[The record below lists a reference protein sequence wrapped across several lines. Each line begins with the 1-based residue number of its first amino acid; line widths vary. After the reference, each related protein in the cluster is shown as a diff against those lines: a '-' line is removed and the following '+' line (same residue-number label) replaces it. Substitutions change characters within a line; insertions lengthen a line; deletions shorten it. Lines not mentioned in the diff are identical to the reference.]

1 MMRRYLAIV
10 GVILAALV
18 GFAIWQKPP
27 LEDMRTSVET
37 ALADY
42 QQQHGVAAGGPGG
55 KAESHDWIVAAS
67 HSVKLE
73 SGEVFSCFG
82 AYRITVCQ
90 SPD

>member
-1 MMRRYLAIV
+1 MTRRYFTIV
-10 GVILAALV
+10 GIVLAVVIGL
-18 GFAIWQKPP
+18 AIWQKPP
-27 LEDMRTSVET
+27 LEDMRKNVEA

-42 QQQHGVAAGGPGG
+42 QQQHGIAGGGPGG

-67 HSVKLE
+67 HSVKLA